1 MAETAGHPLPPTPP
15 PAIYSPPLRSDS
27 PRIIEPREE
36 RGHVRPYNDQRKLSY
51 PAISMSPAG
60 TRPTDDLYALADAAA
75 EVQIHPP
82 ETAASRNPDTI
93 APNRTLTPQPSHQH
107 DPSRLSPTPQAM
119 RRRLGD
125 NELIGG
131 DHRRVS
137 SENFVQSGVE
147 LTPFQKRSMRHASTS
162 DIDLEAPTENFEPLR
177 YHHQLMEEAELSAL
191 DKRASKLTIGT
202 TASGDSPRHS
212 TYGQNLRRP
221 DSGFSSTSD
230 FRGRTNNAHISPG
243 SRPVSRSSRS
253 PDNRPLSYVDLLNVP
268 YPQPAPSGAE
278 NLVNSGLRT
287 VVGSNANLLSTRKTL
302 DMYRANVKKTQDPA
316 VQYEFAVFMISA
328 AQEEGLESDA
338 VSDAALSEKSHA
350 SVREDLLREAK
361 HILQRLSDRS
371 YPFAQY
377 YLADGYASGL
387 FNKGKEDWE
396 HAFPLFLAASKHG
409 HAEAGYRTALCYEFG
424 WGSRVDAAKAVQF
437 YQHAASK
444 NHPGA
449 MLRLGR
455 ACLTGDMGLTKRY
468 REGVRWLKRGAESAD
483 FQYNQAP
490 YDLGC
495 LHETGFGPDVFK
507 DESYAAQLYTKAAD
521 LGHVEANHRLG
532 EAYEYGQLNCP
543 KDPALSIHFYTGAAE
558 RGHAQS
564 QMALCAWYMCGVP
577 NVLDKDEAEA
587 YEWAQKAAD
596 QGLAK
601 AQYTVGYFTEM
612 GIGCRRDPLEANVWY
627 VRAADQG
634 EERAK
639 HRIAAIRAAGA
650 GADPLTAAAGKKGAL
665 TASTSSGNIGP
676 QGELEHSATFAVE
689 VLAALTVILADG
701 EKHKKKFGIF

>member
-1 MAETAGHPLPPTPP
+1 MAEIAGHPLPPTPP

-36 RGHVRPYNDQRKLSY
+36 WGHARPQNDQRKLSY
-51 PAISMSPAG
+51 PAISMSPA
-60 TRPTDDLYALADAAA
+60 TNRPTDDLYALADAAA

-82 ETAASRNPDTI
+82 ETVASRNPDMI
-93 APNRTLTPQPSHQH
+93 APNRTLTPKPSLYH

-125 NELIGG
+125 HEQGGG

-137 SENFVQSGVE
+137 SENFAQSGSA
-147 LTPFQKRSMRHASTS
+147 LSASQRTMRHASTS
-162 DIDLEAPTENFEPLR
+162 DINPEASTESFEPLR
-177 YHHQLMEEAELSAL
+177 YHHQLMEEAELQAL

-202 TASGDSPRHS
+202 TGSGDSARNS
-212 TYGQNLRRP
+212 TYGQNMRRP

-230 FRGRTNNAHISPG
+230 FRGRTNSPHISAAR
-243 SRPVSRSSRS
+243 RPVSRSSRS
-253 PDNRPLSYVDLLNVP
+253 PDTRPLSYVDLLNVP

-278 NLVNSGLRT
+278 YLVNSGLRT

-328 AQEEGLESDA
+328 AQEEGLESD
-338 VSDAALSEKSHA
+338 VISDAALSDKTPT
-350 SVREDLLREAK
+350 SVREELLKEAK

-521 LGHVEANHRLG
+521 LGHVEANYRLG
-532 EAYEYGQLNCP
+532 EAYEYGQLRCP

-558 RGHAQS
+558 RGHAMS
-564 QMALCAWYMCGVP
+564 QMALCAWYMVGVP
-577 NVLDKDEAEA
+577 SVMDKDEAEA
-587 YEWAQKAAD
+587 YEWARKAAEQD
-596 QGLAK
+596 LAK

-612 GIGCRRDPLEANVWY
+612 GIGCRRDILEANVWY

-634 EERAK
+634 EDRAK
-639 HRIAAIRAAGA
+639 HRMAAIRAAGA

-665 TASTSSGNIGP
+665 MASTSSGNIGP
-676 QGELEHSATFAVE
+676 QGELENSASFTLE
-689 VLAALTVILADG
+689 VLAALTLILADG
-701 EKHKKKFGIF
+701 EKKKKFGIF